1 MVRGQ
6 RGGVGA
12 ARCHQAEQQLE
23 IKPQSILYI
32 KMQGLCFIRSREPWK
47 MFIEELDFLKIEKG
61 RGANQFGELLVHQ
74 KKKKENKCS
83 MLQKPEVY

>member
-1 MVRGQ
+1 MLYKEQ
-6 RGGVGA
+6 GA
-12 ARCHQAEQQLE
+12 
-23 IKPQSILYI
+23 
-32 KMQGLCFIRSREPWK
+32 